1 VSTTGHAFHEEE
13 TLGKAYDAR
22 LMGRLLTYLRPHH
35 RAVALSAFLLVLT
48 SLLDLA
54 GPFLTKIAID
64 HYIADKDVSGLFRIT
79 ALFLAALA
87 FALVLG
93 YGQVYIMQK
102 VGQLIMV
109 RLRTQIMNH
118 LLRLPVGF
126 YDRNPVG
133 RLITRLTSDVEALN
147 EMFTSGVVAIIG
159 DLITLL
165 GIMAVMLALNWKLA
179 LVAFAVLPLLFW
191 LSLWFRNN
199 VRETYRMVRV
209 RLARINAFL
218 QESITGMSVL
228 QIMNHEKQSRGEF
241 DGLNRNHTE
250 AHLQSIFYYA
260 TFYPAVEVISALA
273 IALVI
278 WIGGGQVLRDAFT
291 LGGLVAFLQ
300 YVRRF
305 YQPIQDLS
313 EKYNILQGAMASS
326 ERVFQLLDTPPAI
339 ADPDSPEAVAPD
351 GEEVPAIEF
360 RQVWFSYKQGG
371 PVEEEDW
378 ILRDVSFRVQRG
390 ESVAFVGATG
400 AGKTT
405 IMSLLLRFYDVQKGM
420 ILVDGVDVRLWS
432 QHDLRR
438 RMSLVLQDVFLFSGT
453 VTENIRLGTDRIGMD
468 RIEATA
474 RQVNAYDFISRLPR
488 GFDTPLGERGASLST
503 GQKQLLSFA
512 RALSHDPEILI
523 LDEAT
528 SNVDTETEVLI
539 QDALAR
545 LLAGRTSL
553 VVAHRLSTVRNVNRI
568 LVLHKGQLREEGS
581 HQELLRRRGLY
592 YRLYQL
598 QYKDQEA
605 LAPASSPGTPAC

>member
-1 VSTTGHAFHEEE
+1 VSTGHAFHEEE

-22 LMGRLLTYLRPHH
+22 LMRRLLTYLAPH
-35 RAVALSAFLLVLT
+35 RGQVAVSAVLLILT

-64 HYIADKDVSGLFRIT
+64 HYIADKDVGGLLRIT
-79 ALFLAALA
+79 ALFLGALS

-109 RLRTQIMNH
+109 RLRTQVMNH

-159 DLITLL
+159 DVITLL
-165 GIMAVMLALNWKLA
+165 GIMGVLLFLNWKLA

-228 QIMNHEKQSRGEF
+228 QIMNHEEASRREF
-241 DGLNRNHTE
+241 DGLNRDHTE
-250 AHLQSIFYYA
+250 AHLKSIFYYA
-260 TFYPAVEVISALA
+260 TFYPAVEIISALA

-278 WIGGGQVLRDAFT
+278 WIGGGQVVRDAFT

-326 ERVFQLLDTPPAI
+326 ERVFQLLDTPVAVT
-339 ADPDSPEAVAPD
+339 DPDSPGRPLQAE
-351 GEEVPAIEF
+351 GIPAIEF
-360 RQVWFSYKQGG
+360 RGVWFAYKEGDVG
-371 PVEEEDW
+371 DEEW
-378 ILRDVSFRVQRG
+378 ILRDVSFRVERA
-390 ESVAFVGATG
+390 ESIAFVGATG

-405 IMSLLLRFYDVQKGM
+405 IMSLLLRFYDVQKGE
-420 ILVDGVDVRLWS
+420 ILVDGVDVRLWP
-432 QHDLRR
+432 QRDLRR
-438 RMSLVLQDVFLFSGT
+438 KMSLVLQDVFLFGGT
-453 VTENIRLGTDRIGMD
+453 VAENIRMGTPGIPD
-468 RIEATA
+468 ESVENAA
-474 RQVNAYDFISRLPR
+474 RQVNAYDFVSRLPR
-488 GFDTPLGERGASLST
+488 RFDTPLGERGASLST

-512 RALSHDPEILI
+512 RALTHDPEILI

-528 SNVDTETEVLI
+528 SNVDTETEILI
-539 QDALAR
+539 QDALTR
-545 LLAGRTSL
+545 LLRGRTSL
-553 VVAHRLSTVRNVNRI
+553 VVAHRLSTVRNVDRI
-568 LVLHKGQLREEGS
+568 LVLHKGQLREQGS
-581 HQELLRRRGLY
+581 HQDLLKERGLY

-605 LAPASSPGTPAC
+605 REPASSTASPPC